1 MKVQTVMV
9 RFTLPN
15 NMKDIILD
23 EELKKLKYVN
33 DKEINVLKK
42 LNERNELLIVLLQE
56 RLHSLLSEYLNTPFV
71 LSHIRS
77 RQLSSLNHF
86 ICKNY
91 LPDRLITIKELPT
104 IIMEGY
110 KFFVSILLDNNIDTT
125 RHTTDINIIEKQ
137 YYLGRK
143 KILRII
149 DYCKHNF
156 KPYILEMFIHGSCS
170 DLKLTGFSDID
181 TFVIIKNEIVFNTEK
196 LFKFKKVWQS
206 SLKYIY
212 KFDSLQHHTHM
223 FAIENE
229 LMFYP
234 YHRLPPQ
241 IVKTSKAIIGTHTL
255 VFNAYK
261 YQELIFRSFLQLSQR
276 FRSNKIQFKTYNEFT
291 LKNDISVMNL
301 FPALYLQSLNYDINK
316 EEAFIHNKVIRHDTN
331 GIFTLLSKVRLEWET
346 SLLSKVILSIYY
358 NYFIRVFYLKFI
370 IIKIGNSL
378 LTEDSKFKENILFD
392 FNRVINGMSDEIVDA
407 LS

>member
-110 KFFVSILLDNNIDTT
+110 KFCVNSI
-125 RHTTDINIIEKQ
+125 R
-137 YYLGRK
+137 
-143 KILRII
+143 
-149 DYCKHNF
+149 
-156 KPYILEMFIHGSCS
+156 
-170 DLKLTGFSDID
+170 
-181 TFVIIKNEIVFNTEK
+181 
-196 LFKFKKVWQS
+196 
-206 SLKYIY
+206 
-212 KFDSLQHHTHM
+212 
-223 FAIENE
+223 
-229 LMFYP
+229 
-234 YHRLPPQ
+234 
-241 IVKTSKAIIGTHTL
+241 
-255 VFNAYK
+255 
-261 YQELIFRSFLQLSQR
+261 
-276 FRSNKIQFKTYNEFT
+276 
-291 LKNDISVMNL
+291 
-301 FPALYLQSLNYDINK
+301 
-316 EEAFIHNKVIRHDTN
+316 
-331 GIFTLLSKVRLEWET
+331 
-346 SLLSKVILSIYY
+346 
-358 NYFIRVFYLKFI
+358 
-370 IIKIGNSL
+370 
-378 LTEDSKFKENILFD
+378 
-392 FNRVINGMSDEIVDA
+392 
-407 LS
+407 